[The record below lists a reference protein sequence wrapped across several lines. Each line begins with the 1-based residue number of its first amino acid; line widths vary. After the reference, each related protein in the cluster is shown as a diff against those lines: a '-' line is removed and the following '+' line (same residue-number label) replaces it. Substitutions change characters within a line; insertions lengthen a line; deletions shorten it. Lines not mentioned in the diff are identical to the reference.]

1 MRKSDLLGHFSI
13 EFCGPEK
20 LGKFQLETSI
30 NYTVKSVA
38 HSVLHVPFSIRGN
51 QLHGLTLEVLYELDI
66 FILKRAKK
74 KPSWEALIGVAS
86 KAYWDKR
93 LCGDNRQA
101 N

>member
-1 MRKSDLLGHFSI
+1 MRKSDLLGHFSVV
-13 EFCGPEK
+13 FCGPEK

-74 KPSWEALIGVAS
+74 TFMGSFNWCSL
-86 KAYWDKR
+86 KR
-93 LCGDNRQA
+93 LLG
-101 N
+101 